1 MSEVVVSQNHPDQ
14 SHEYE
19 DERKPSFWQVV
30 ISVLAAALG
39 VNSRKN
45 QERDFQ
51 SSSPLPFI
59 VGGLIFG
66 VIFIVAVALVV
77 AIVLNQAG

>member
-1 MSEVVVSQNHPDQ
+1 MSQNSPEQ

-19 DERKPSFWQVV
+19 EERKPGFWQVV

-77 AIVLNQAG
+77 AIVLEQAG

>member
-1 MSEVVVSQNHPDQ
+1 MSQERSDQ
-14 SHEYE
+14 SRDYE
-19 DERKPSFWQVV
+19 EEKKPTFWQVV

-66 VIFIVAVALVV
+66 LIFIIAVALVV
-77 AIVLNQAG
+77 AIVLEQAG